1 MKLFTLHI
9 VLKQIVSKYQYC
21 DSEVEN
27 TFNFPIMDKLCFV
40 VGELN
45 SRVQLCV
52 YGGTTKWRFQT
63 IILTV
68 RPPGLL
74 GAVFIGKA
82 SWTLGCQW
90 ATC

>member
-52 YGGTTKWRFQT
+52 YGGTTK
-63 IILTV
+63 
-68 RPPGLL
+68 
-74 GAVFIGKA
+74 
-82 SWTLGCQW
+82 
-90 ATC
+90 